1 MIRPPYHLLSVL
13 FFLTTL
19 STPFFYLSA
28 EPTKASNVEES
39 SSQNLYRSLI
49 KLSLTQERG
58 KLLLKTIEQITSIEK
73 VIVNLMD
80 SEETQSGTELVNKIK
95 SQISSIDAFVNLWQ
109 NEKYAVFRTSEKESA
124 DIQKALLDYK
134 TVITAYLERDNSA
147 LPTKERVESKIALIE
162 TFAPLIKHLRTCNS
176 FSANWM
182 RFLQQSLKFEN
193 QESEKAAFLLRKT
206 ISIQSLINQKLDN
219 PNFHPI
225 RMEIKFFQNLLET
238 DQFEKKVISSLE
250 EYMSS
255 AENNPTDIEP
265 LKSKTRERFVKQIEK
280 LKVRFKSQIEA
291 VRRGSVQTVIKAIDN
306 AEEEERLTF
315 VAQEGDQLLH
325 IGHEAIPYSGFLKT
339 NYEHGQEK
347 KLLSIHEG
355 RVHGATLMWHEGGQI
370 KGRVHWK
377 NGKPNGTMVTW
388 DSHGKLIQE
397 GYWVDG
403 KLKWTA
409 NDWDGSAQPIN
420 RKVIHNSPI
429 LDQTTKQ
436 KLNERSKSGEP
447 LQEWIKYHQSKQTA
461 KHYDILKNYGL
472 KPVDLDDVVRRT
484 KILKVAVDLENL
496 QIKKENGLEIFYQSD
511 VPFSGWVKRSTPQIS
526 AVIQIKEGKANGALE
541 VLYSNGRKCMSQI
554 FKDGKIL
561 SAVSWKPNGEMCLIT
576 GIKEGT
582 GVTVLYD
589 GEGNEFRRMYY
600 ESGKE
605 IRFNGKSEK
614 SDSGVE

>member
-1 MIRPPYHLLSVL
+1 MIRPPNHLLSVL

-28 EPTKASNVEES
+28 EPTKASNVVES
-39 SSQNLYRSLI
+39 SSQNFYRSLI
-49 KLSLTQERG
+49 KFSLTQERG

-80 SEETQSGTELVNKIK
+80 SEETQSGTEFVNKIK

-109 NEKYAVFRTSEKESA
+109 NEKYAVFRTSEKESS

-134 TVITAYLERDNSA
+134 TAITAYLERDNSA
-147 LPTKERVESKIALIE
+147 LLTKERVESKIALSE

-182 RFLQQSLKFEN
+182 RFLQQNLKFEH

-255 AENNPTDIEP
+255 AENNPTEIEP

-291 VRRGSVQTVIKAIDN
+291 VRRGTIQKVIKAIDN

-315 VAQEGDQLLH
+315 IGQEGDQLLH
-325 IGHEAIPYSGFLKT
+325 IGNEDIPYSGFLKT

-355 RVHGATLMWHEGGQI
+355 RVHGATMMWHEGGQI

-409 NDWDGSAQPIN
+409 NDWDGSAQTIN
-420 RKVIHNSPI
+420 RKVIHNSPL
-429 LDQTTKQ
+429 LDQTTKL

-447 LQEWIKYHQSKQTA
+447 LQEWIKYHQSNQTA

-472 KPVDLDDVVRRT
+472 KPVDLDNVVSHT
-484 KILKVAVDLENL
+484 KILKVAVDSEKL

-589 GEGNEFRRMYY
+589 GEGNEFRRIYY
-600 ESGKE
+600 ENGKE